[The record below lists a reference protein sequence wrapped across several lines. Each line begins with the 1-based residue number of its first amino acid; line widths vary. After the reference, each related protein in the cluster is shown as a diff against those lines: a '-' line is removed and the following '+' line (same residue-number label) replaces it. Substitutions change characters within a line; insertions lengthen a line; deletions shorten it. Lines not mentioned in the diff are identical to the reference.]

1 MNDSRADELSDLND
15 DTELPVSRGANLRG
29 ARTVFWRTLGLNVLV
44 SAGKLICG
52 FTTNT
57 LSMVAD
63 GFHSLLDAS
72 SNVIGIVGLTI
83 SMKPPDEGHPY
94 GHRKFEA
101 IAAIVIS
108 FMMFLACFNILSGI
122 FERIALSKPTVPSVG
137 AVSYAVMAVT
147 VLINILVTT
156 YEKRKAAELK
166 SKLLAAD
173 AAHTLSDIFV
183 SLGVVVALIAAQFHF
198 YIIDL
203 LASLV
208 IVAFIFKAGF
218 GIIMSNLGTLVD
230 AAVLDPEFIERIV
243 LSVPGVI
250 SCHKIRSRGMQD
262 HIFLDLHVQVPGH
275 LTVEE
280 GHQIAF
286 AVESKIKKQADGVID
301 VVVHIEE
308 AHA

>member
-1 MNDSRADELSDLND
+1 MKNSDDTSDLNLKVERSAS
-15 DTELPVSRGANLRG
+15 TYAANLRG
-29 ARTVFWRTLGLNVLV
+29 ARLVFWQTLGLNLLV
-44 SAGKLICG
+44 SIGKLVCG

-72 SNVIGIVGLTI
+72 SNIIGIIGLTI

-101 IAAIVIS
+101 IASIVIS
-108 FMMFLACFNILSGI
+108 FMMFLACFNILTGV
-122 FERIALSKPTVPSVG
+122 FERVVLSKSTLPNVG
-137 AVSYAVMAVT
+137 LVSYMVMAVT
-147 VLINILVTT
+147 LVVNVVVTT
-156 YEKRKAAELK
+156 YERRKAKQLG
-166 SKLLAAD
+166 SRLLAAD

-183 SLGVVVALIAAQFHF
+183 SMGVVIALVAAQFQV
-198 YIIDL
+198 YVVDAI
-203 LASLV
+203 ASLF
-208 IVAFIFKAGF
+208 IVGFIFKAGF

-230 AAVLDPEFIERIV
+230 AAVLDPDFIERVV
-243 LSVPGVI
+243 LAVPGVI

-262 HIFLDLHVQVPGH
+262 HVFLDLHVQVPGH

-280 GHQIAF
+280 GHKIAF
-286 AVESKIKKQADGVID
+286 AVESKIKSQANGVMD

-308 AHA
+308 AHD

>member
-1 MNDSRADELSDLND
+1 MKNSDDTSDLNLEVERS
-15 DTELPVSRGANLRG
+15 TSTNAANLRG
-29 ARTVFWRTLGLNVLV
+29 ARWVFWQTLALNLLV
-44 SAGKLICG
+44 SIGKLVCG

-72 SNVIGIVGLTI
+72 SNVIGIIGLTI

-101 IAAIVIS
+101 IASIVIS
-108 FMMFLACFNILSGI
+108 FMMFLACFNILTGV
-122 FERIALSKPTVPSVG
+122 FDRIVLSKSTLPNVG
-137 AVSYAVMAVT
+137 LASYMVMAVT
-147 VLINILVTT
+147 LFVNVVVTI
-156 YEKRKAAELK
+156 YERRKAKQL
-166 SKLLAAD
+166 SSRLLAAD

-183 SLGVVVALIAAQFHF
+183 SMGVVIALVAAQFQV
-198 YIIDL
+198 YVVDAI
-203 LASLV
+203 ASLL
-208 IVAFIFKAGF
+208 IVGFIFKAGF

-230 AAVLDPEFIERIV
+230 AAVLDPDFIERVV
-243 LSVPGVI
+243 LAVPGVI

-262 HIFLDLHVQVPGH
+262 HVFLDLHVQVPGH

-280 GHQIAF
+280 GHKIAF
-286 AVESKIKKQADGVID
+286 AVESKIKSQANGVMD

-308 AHA
+308 AHD